1 MVFLSDSAF
10 DKDTFL
16 PTGTIWTIIQIE
28 KTRTTLLFNII
39 PRYYWLAFVP
49 GCEPTVVTFILT

>member
-39 PRYYWLAFVP
+39 PRYY
-49 GCEPTVVTFILT
+49 